1 VDTPTDSRAAFIEP
15 SIGEFVP
22 DPATLAPAPPDP
34 QAIDPDRPAWGILAA
49 IGVTISLFLFQ
60 GIVQIVFLIPYVL
73 TFRTSDPETLKK
85 LLTGDRAILLSIIAI
100 IPAHLLTLALA
111 WAVVTGFRKR
121 PFWRSLGWTWSPRF
135 GALELFV
142 CLGATLLLLGAGQL
156 LSVVFGDP
164 ETELE
169 RMILSSPAA
178 RYFIAALA
186 TFTAPLVEEVVFR
199 GVLYAGL
206 RRWFTKFLAIVRHV
220 RYNFTEVKQAWRTES
235 LYGGNEFEEAGKA
248 STVLGAVVVIIIFA
262 AIHVPQYW
270 PNVAAI
276 STILLLSS
284 VLTVVRARTGRLL
297 PCFVIHLFF
306 NGITS
311 VIIVLSPFLQ
321 HATPPP
327 SPSPTTPTTP
337 TGALFF
343 LIDHAAR
350 LFS

>member
-1 VDTPTDSRAAFIEP
+1 VDTPTDSRAAFVEP

-22 DPATLAPAPPDP
+22 DPATDAPAPPAP
-34 QAIDPDRPAWGILAA
+34 QAIDPDRPAWGILVAVA
-49 IGVTISLFLFQ
+49 VTASLFIF
-60 GIVQIVFLIPYVL
+60 QIVVQLVLVIPYVL
-73 TFRTSDPETLKK
+73 SYRTADPETIRKIA
-85 LLTGDRAILLSIIAI
+85 TGDRAILLSIIAI

-111 WAVVTGFRKR
+111 GGGGRGVVTGFGKR

-156 LSVVFGDP
+156 LSRIFGDP

-186 TFTAPLVEEVVFR
+186 TFTAPLVEELVFR
-199 GVLYAGL
+199 GVLYSALRKRIGVAWGAG
-206 RRWFTKFLAIVRHV
+206 
-220 RYNFTEVKQAWRTES
+220 
-235 LYGGNEFEEAGKA
+235 
-248 STVLGAVVVIIIFA
+248 VVIAIFA
-262 AIHVPQYW
+262 AIHVPQYL

-297 PCFVIHLFF
+297 PCFVIHLLF

-321 HATPPP
+321 HGTPPP
-327 SPSPTTPTTP
+327 SPAPTTP

-343 LIDHAAR
+343 IVGHAAQ
-350 LFS
+350 LFF